1 MMTPEQSEQAAESLL
16 DQPKAELRARQEK
29 RANIASA
36 ERRRLESPFIPAVV
50 AAVTTIAALGYLE
63 NTFICLLVGAMVG
76 GLFGLAARRD

>member
-16 DQPKAELRARQEK
+16 DQPKAE
-29 RANIASA
+29 
-36 ERRRLESPFIPAVV
+36 AVV

-63 NTFICLLVGAMVG
+63 NTFICLLVGAVVG